1 MLRILNS
8 VHSGTKQ
15 RVARLGVRGLSVSML
30 TIKAM
35 NTLSASPGAH
45 SAFVKSD
52 GSLWTMGNNEDG
64 QLGINSFD
72 DANLTTEVSLGS
84 LSMMVSIG
92 NPMSGPDL
100 FINLAKHN
108 TFLEEQGSN
117 LKSAQDIVDRMQV
130 LKTSSSSITASNA
143 DVSIYNAEFTSLQRQ
158 LYDISQVSV
167 GGENLFAQYA
177 TDAYGSP
184 TFTDAVFGGQNQDP
198 NRDHTFDIQVK
209 EVGEDV
215 SLGGSVSIGSVSLG
229 HAQLI

>member
-1 MLRILNS
+1 MIISIQKLQEKSTQGIIPRIGFKS
-8 VHSGTKQ
+8 
-15 RVARLGVRGLSVSML
+15 LSVSL
-30 TIKAM
+30 LAAKAM

-84 LSMMVSIG
+84 ISMMVSIG
-92 NPMSGPDL
+92 NPMHGPDL

-117 LKSAQDIVDRMQV
+117 LKTAQDIVTRMQE
-130 LKTSSSSITASNA
+130 LKGLSGNLLASDS

-177 TDAYGSP
+177 TDAYGNQ

-198 NRDHTFDIQVK
+198 NSDHTFDIQVK
-209 EVGEDV
+209 EVHG
-215 SLGGSVSIGSVSLG
+215 
-229 HAQLI
+229 